1 MDNDVQKNIWLL
13 KIRDRSSAIILF
25 IGISFIILGLMN
37 LKFNIPKEYI
47 TSISLA
53 AFFFVL
59 SDMLTISLRRTKLNL
74 YSFTL
79 LLGVLSFTLL
89 PVLLLLF
96 PEIFSILINSSESL
110 SVISLGL
117 VLIII
122 NIKMWDTNK
131 EFNKLILKSTKET
144 LDFIDKFNDF
154 PKDSIEL
161 ASEIHEV
168 NKKLLEENKSLKEEI
183 EKEKVKK

>member
-1 MDNDVQKNIWLL
+1 
-13 KIRDRSSAIILF
+13 
-25 IGISFIILGLMN
+25 
-37 LKFNIPKEYI
+37 
-47 TSISLA
+47 
-53 AFFFVL
+53 
-59 SDMLTISLRRTKLNL
+59 
-74 YSFTL
+74 
-79 LLGVLSFTLL
+79 
-89 PVLLLLF
+89 
-96 PEIFSILINSSESL
+96 
-110 SVISLGL
+110 
-117 VLIII
+117 
-122 NIKMWDTNK
+122 MWDTNK